1 MPPHQSPWE
10 VAGWKPLGDDWF
22 EDLEGERH
30 NTAKYCLCHGC
41 DGCAYREDRDI
52 CWQPRA
58 SKYNKGP
65 DGLYFKWGLCHDCGS
80 CRRKRPLVR
89 LGPPTLPLGP
99 PVPEQAIVGP
109 LGPPTLPPPGPQTLP
124 SRPVGLSA
132 GPAKFLADLE
142 ARHAALKKELQALR
156 LRVAQMDGNAS
167 VEPPPP
173 ATPPTQQ
180 ATSSGDLMAF
190 YAETIANMLTDM
202 CELRRMMDEML
213 REICLLH
220 DMKDSIRLILENQG
234 PNAKL
239 INQLWAVVD
248 GAADDKAADDKAVR
262 EGDDGTPSQASSF
275 VLT

>member
-1 MPPHQSPWE
+1 
-10 VAGWKPLGDDWF
+10 
-22 EDLEGERH
+22 
-30 NTAKYCLCHGC
+30 
-41 DGCAYREDRDI
+41 
-52 CWQPRA
+52 
-58 SKYNKGP
+58 
-65 DGLYFKWGLCHDCGS
+65 
-80 CRRKRPLVR
+80 
-89 LGPPTLPLGP
+89 
-99 PVPEQAIVGP
+99 
-109 LGPPTLPPPGPQTLP
+109 
-124 SRPVGLSA
+124 
-132 GPAKFLADLE
+132 
-142 ARHAALKKELQALR
+142 
-156 LRVAQMDGNAS
+156 MDGIAS

-173 ATPPTQQ
+173 AAPPTQQ

-248 GAADDKAADDKAVR
+248 GAADDKAADDEAVR

-275 VLT
+275 VLTFEANVTLP

>member
-1 MPPHQSPWE
+1 
-10 VAGWKPLGDDWF
+10 
-22 EDLEGERH
+22 
-30 NTAKYCLCHGC
+30 
-41 DGCAYREDRDI
+41 
-52 CWQPRA
+52 
-58 SKYNKGP
+58 
-65 DGLYFKWGLCHDCGS
+65 
-80 CRRKRPLVR
+80 
-89 LGPPTLPLGP
+89 
-99 PVPEQAIVGP
+99 
-109 LGPPTLPPPGPQTLP
+109 
-124 SRPVGLSA
+124 
-132 GPAKFLADLE
+132 
-142 ARHAALKKELQALR
+142 
-156 LRVAQMDGNAS
+156 MDGNAS

-190 YAETIANMLTDM
+190 YAETIANMRTDM
-202 CELRRMMDEML
+202 CKLRRMMDEMW

>member
-58 SKYNKGP
+58 SKHNKGP

-124 SRPVGLSA
+124 SRPPGLP
-132 GPAKFLADLE
+132 GPEKFLKDIE
-142 ARHAALKKELQALR
+142 ARNVALEKELQALR
-156 LRVAQMDGNAS
+156 ARAAEMDGIAS

-173 ATPPTQQ
+173 AAPPTQQ
-180 ATSSGDLMAF
+180 ATSSDDLMGSRF
-190 YAETIANMLTDM
+190 YADAERIADMRTETRN
-202 CELRRMMDEML
+202 LRRMMEEML
-213 REICLLH
+213 REIKKLGEE
-220 DMKDSIRLILENQG
+220 MKDTIEQILANQA
-234 PNAKL
+234 PNVNS
-239 INQLWAVVD
+239 INQFLAAGGEAVVSSHAEAVSGGD
-248 GAADDKAADDKAVR
+248 GS
-262 EGDDGTPSQASSF
+262 TPSSQTS
-275 VLT
+275 